1 MTTRRHFIQTLAA
14 VPPALSLGTSWAA
27 GDPSRLALVI
37 GNSQYLDAP
46 LVNPVND
53 ARAMAG
59 LLDQAG
65 FTVASH
71 LNARR
76 TDMMAAIERFAAD
89 IRKPDTQQVVF
100 YYAGHGAQLDWRN
113 YLLPVDAQA
122 ETAAQLRQSCID
134 LNYMIGEF
142 NKARGKT
149 FIIILDACRN
159 NPFGSSYQP
168 EQKGLSQFDAPV
180 GSLLAYAT
188 SPGNVAADGSGQNG
202 LYTENLLR
210 ELSVKGARIEDAL
223 KRVRLNVRLTS
234 QGAQIP
240 WETTSLEQDIFIFD
254 AGKNKLSEAEQ
265 EKLLED
271 DLTEWTHVKGSG
283 RVDDYAGYLR
293 KFPNGRFAEIVQ
305 VRLSRL
311 LAESERLRMAEAD
324 KAREQAEAEKAR
336 LLAEAERTRQQAEAE
351 KQQLLAEAEKA
362 RQLAE
367 AERARQRVEAE
378 RLRQQV
384 EAENARRLA
393 EAEKARLQA
402 EAEQASLREA
412 EKARQLAETEKARL
426 RAAEQAR
433 LQAEADKARVLADAE
448 KARQQAEAERVREL
462 ARAEQERQRVEADK
476 ARQLAE
482 AERALKAAEAEKQR
496 LLAATQNSRPQ
507 GSASMPADSTPQIR
521 LGPNL
526 PVPVFMEPT
535 NNPYS
540 AGRYPLGR
548 NYSVG
553 DTATFRETD
562 TLTDVEKRIYSARV
576 TRVDTSADRVEFNNG
591 QTITDL
597 MGNGIKQGPRQYDAP
612 LQNFPAELQI
622 GKKWTGVGRMTF
634 NGQTSDFYY
643 DYHITKRETITVPA
657 GTFDTFYID
666 AVGWNRTFG
675 SRLKLGLWIV
685 PGLNF
690 PVRREYI
697 VRNNRG
703 NFMNTER
710 HELVELTQ
718 GGVDNRCA
726 APLRAAGT
734 AQRNLVIKSNCGA

>member
-27 GDPSRLALVI
+27 SDPSRLALVI

-53 ARAMAG
+53 ARAMAA

-65 FTVASH
+65 FKVASH

-89 IRKPDTQQVVF
+89 IRKSETQQVIF

-122 ETAAQLRQSCID
+122 DTAAQLRQSCID

-142 NKARGKT
+142 NKAKGKT

-188 SPGNVAADGSGQNG
+188 SPGNVAADGSGSNG

-223 KRVRLNVRLTS
+223 KRVRLNVRLAS

-254 AGKNKLSEAEQ
+254 ASKNKLSEAEQ
-265 EKLLED
+265 EQLLEQ
-271 DLTEWTHVKGSG
+271 DLAEWTRVKGSG
-283 RVDDYAGYLR
+283 KIDDYAGYLR
-293 KFPNGRFAEIVQ
+293 KFPNGRFAEMVQ
-305 VRLSRL
+305 ARLSRL
-311 LAESERLRMAEAD
+311 LAETERVRVAEAERAREQAEAD
-324 KAREQAEAEKAR
+324 KARLLAEAEKARQQAEAEKAR
-336 LLAEAERTRQQAEAE
+336 LLAEAEQARQRAEAERARQQAEAERQRRQAEAEQARRLAEAEKQRLQAEAEQARLREAEKARVLAEAEKARLRAAELARQQAEAE
-351 KQQLLAEAEKA
+351 KARVLAEAEKA

-367 AERARQRVEAE
+367 AERAHELARAEDERQRAEAE
-378 RLRQQV
+378 K
-384 EAENARRLA
+384 ARRLA
-393 EAEKARLQA
+393 EAEK
-402 EAEQASLREA
+402 
-412 EKARQLAETEKARL
+412 
-426 RAAEQAR
+426 
-433 LQAEADKARVLADAE
+433 
-448 KARQQAEAERVREL
+448 
-462 ARAEQERQRVEADK
+462 
-476 ARQLAE
+476 
-482 AERALKAAEAEKQR
+482 ALKAAEAEKQR
-496 LLAATQNSRPQ
+496 LQTAAQSAKPQASSAVLAD
-507 GSASMPADSTPQIR
+507 GTPQIR

-526 PVPVFMEPT
+526 PVPMFMEPT
-535 NNPYS
+535 NNPFS

-548 NYSVG
+548 NFVVG
-553 DTATFRETD
+553 DTATVRISD
-562 TLTDVEKRIYSARV
+562 TMTDVVKGTRTAVV
-576 TRVDTSADRVEFNNG
+576 TRVDVDGDRVEFNDG
-591 QTITDL
+591 QLVSDL
-597 MGNGIKQGPRQYDAP
+597 MGNGVRNGPVVLDAP
-612 LQNFPAELQI
+612 TQEFPGELYV
-622 GKKWTGVGRMTF
+622 GKKWSAIGRRNENGVV
-634 NGQTSDFYY
+634 SDFFF
-643 DYHITKRETITVPA
+643 DYHVARRETITVPA
-657 GTFDTFYID
+657 GRFDTFVIEGE
-666 AVGWNRTFG
+666 GWNRTFG
-675 SRLKLGLWIV
+675 SRLTNRLWVV

-690 PVRREYI
+690 TVRRENI
-697 VRNNRG
+697 GKNARG
-703 NFMNTER
+703 FYFRTER
-710 HELVELTQ
+710 IELVEAVQ
-718 GGVDNRCA
+718 HGVDRRCA
-726 APLRAAGT
+726 APASGM